1 MKTIIVI
8 SSLVD
13 STIREYQPDVS
24 FILFRTI
31 EDLDK
36 HIATTPIRA
45 DSLFFTRDTM
55 PQVNTS
61 LNYLGGILDNPFLKC
76 DKVIYITEKDSKE
89 LSSVRY
95 IIDTRGY
102 DNWEI
107 VEGYLTREYVSGIIN
122 GTLRTDNVGAKRKAV
137 YRVPREAYVK
147 ERLKNKD
154 SLSEKYIDDEQD
166 LADIPDE
173 QAPIWVPQQ
182 IDLDGEVIH
191 IAGGNIEER
200 TVFAFLSAQYM
211 SLLDKTLILERD
223 IEYHL
228 LTEYVTKSGVDC
240 CLVDVKDVLLN
251 PNRAIEVIRKTPKQ
265 LVCVVCTPRIEYN
278 YSFIFNVLYNNLK
291 SYVRYF
297 VREDMFTE
305 VPNSAEFVVAMR
317 SSVPGILE
325 ACEQIDPSFAHLA
338 NFVGVNFQSLPET
351 KIVSG
356 HQINLILK
364 DVLNVNK
371 ISSEVINIST
381 LKIDGDS
388 GYDLRSVLRRDK

>member
-13 STIREYQPDVS
+13 STIREYQPDVT
-24 FILFRTI
+24 FMLFRTI

-45 DSLFFTRDTM
+45 ESLFFTRDTM

-61 LNYLGGILDNPFLKC
+61 LNYLGGLLENPFLKC
-76 DKVIYITEKDSKE
+76 DKVVYITEKDSRE

-95 IIDTRGY
+95 IIEARGY

-137 YRVPREAYVK
+137 YRVPKEAYVRDK
-147 ERLKNKD
+147 LKNKE
-154 SLSEKYIDDEQD
+154 SLSDKYVDDEQD

-173 QAPIWVPQQ
+173 QSPIWVPQD
-182 IDLDGEVIH
+182 IETDGQVLH
-191 IAGGNIEER
+191 IAGDDIEER
-200 TVFAFLSAQYM
+200 TVFAFLAAQYM
-211 SLLDKTLILERD
+211 ALTDKTLILERD

-228 LTEYVTKSGVDC
+228 LTEYVTKSDVDC
-240 CLVDVKDVLLN
+240 CLVDVQDVLLD
-251 PNRAIEVIRKTPKQ
+251 PNRAIEVIRKSPKQ
-265 LVCVVCTPRIEYN
+265 LVCVVCKPRIEYS

-291 SYVRYF
+291 RSVRYF
-297 VREDMFTE
+297 IREDVFSE
-305 VPNSAEFVVAMR
+305 VPNSAEFTVAMR
-317 SSVPGILE
+317 SSVPGILA

-351 KIVSG
+351 KITSST
-356 HQINLILK
+356 QIELILR
-364 DVLNVNK
+364 DVLNITKAASVVLNV
-371 ISSEVINIST
+371 SS
-381 LKIDGDS
+381 LKIGGDS
-388 GYDLRSVLRRDK
+388 GYDLRSVLRRD

>member
-13 STIREYQPDVS
+13 STIREYQPDVT
-24 FILFRTI
+24 FMLFRTI

-45 DSLFFTRDTM
+45 ESLFFTRDTM

-61 LNYLGGILDNPFLKC
+61 LNYLGGLLENPFLKC
-76 DKVIYITEKDSKE
+76 DKVVYITEKDSRE

-95 IIDTRGY
+95 IIEARGY

-137 YRVPREAYVK
+137 YRVPKEAYVRDK
-147 ERLKNKD
+147 LKNKE
-154 SLSEKYIDDEQD
+154 SLSDKYVDDEQD

-173 QAPIWVPQQ
+173 QPPIWVPQD
-182 IDLDGEVIH
+182 IETDGQVLH
-191 IAGGNIEER
+191 IAGDAIEER
-200 TVFAFLSAQYM
+200 TVFAFLAAQYM
-211 SLLDKTLILERD
+211 ALTDKTLILERD

-240 CLVDVKDVLLN
+240 CLVDVQDVLLD
-251 PNRAIEVIRKTPKQ
+251 PNRAIEVIRKSPKQ
-265 LVCVVCTPRIEYN
+265 LVCVVCKPRIEYS

-291 SYVRYF
+291 RSVRYF
-297 VREDMFTE
+297 IREDVFSE
-305 VPNSAEFVVAMR
+305 VPNSAEFTVAMR
-317 SSVPGILE
+317 SSVPGILA

-351 KIVSG
+351 KITSSTQVE
-356 HQINLILK
+356 LILR
-364 DVLNVNK
+364 DVLNITKAASVVLNV
-371 ISSEVINIST
+371 SS
-381 LKIDGDS
+381 LKIGGDS
-388 GYDLRSVLRRDK
+388 GYDLRSVLRRD